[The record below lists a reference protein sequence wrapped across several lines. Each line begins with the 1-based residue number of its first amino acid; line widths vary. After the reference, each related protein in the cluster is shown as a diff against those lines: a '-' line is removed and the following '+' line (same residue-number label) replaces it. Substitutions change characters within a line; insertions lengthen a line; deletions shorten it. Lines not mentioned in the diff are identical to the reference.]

1 MSFFVEYGGNLTAS
15 STLAD
20 FFNDFSDFYAQ
31 DGHEY
36 NSSFNS
42 TQGFPGPLFGTE
54 YAVTSELGD
63 IEDFSFIAGAADGND
78 LTYTL
83 FDGWPSNWHILYG
96 SLDSLAFG
104 ADLED
109 WQSTGDGN
117 FALDETY
124 LDLSGLDL
132 FGEQSE
138 GQDNIVHEVVWGL
151 MGGDTTAL
159 EGVINDILDDY
170 SLSVNSTFADLEL
183 AGLAGDVSTTGVA
196 STSDLDVALAA

>member
-20 FFNDFSDFYAQ
+20 FFSDFSDFFAQ

-36 NSSFNS
+36 NSWFNS
-42 TQGFPGPLFGTE
+42 EDTFPGPLQGTE
-54 YAVTSELGD
+54 YAVASELGD
-63 IEDFSFIAGAADGND
+63 IEDFSFIAGAADGNE

-83 FDGWPSNWHILYG
+83 FGDLPFHTLYG

-117 FALDETY
+117 FALDETH
-124 LDLSGLDL
+124 LDLSGLGL
-132 FGEQSE
+132 FGELSE

-159 EGVINDILDDY
+159 EGVINEILDGY
-170 SLSVNSTFADLEL
+170 NLSVNSTFADLEL

-196 STSDLDVALAA
+196 DTSDVDFALAA